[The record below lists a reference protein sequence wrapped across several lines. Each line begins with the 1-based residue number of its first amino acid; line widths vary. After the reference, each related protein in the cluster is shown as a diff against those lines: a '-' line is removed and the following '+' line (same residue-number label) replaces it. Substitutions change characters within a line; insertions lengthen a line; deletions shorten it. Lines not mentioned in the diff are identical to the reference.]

1 MARPGTVQKKA
12 NAQVKRL
19 FELPCRFNHILH
31 DQLRELLTEG
41 LQTILKPLWNK
52 CILQTAVLQSWKSCM
67 QVPAGMLQQLRAW
80 WLLCEDTPD
89 KPLFFYY
96 PLY

>member
-1 MARPGTVQKKA
+1 MAMPGTVQKKA

-41 LQTILKPLWNK
+41 LQTILKPL
-52 CILQTAVLQSWKSCM
+52 
-67 QVPAGMLQQLRAW
+67 
-80 WLLCEDTPD
+80 
-89 KPLFFYY
+89 
-96 PLY
+96 